1 MRAVIQRVK
10 HASVVVDGQV
20 TGKIEKGFLVFLG
33 VGVGDTEAEADLLV
47 KKISS
52 MRIFEDEGG
61 HINLNLNAVGGNIL
75 VVSQFTLYA
84 NCKKGN
90 RPEFFSSADPES
102 ANKLY
107 EYFLEKMRVGFPC
120 LQCGV
125 FGAYMQVELLN
136 DGPFTIVLD
145 TNELKRKE

>member
-1 MRAVIQRVK
+1 MKAVVQRVK
-10 HASVVVDGQV
+10 RASVAVDGQI
-20 TGKIEKGFLVFLG
+20 TGKIEKGFLVLLG
-33 VGVGDTEAEADLLV
+33 VGVGDTEADADLLV

-61 HINLNLNAVGGNIL
+61 HINLNLNAVSGNIL

-90 RPEFFSSADPES
+90 RPDFFSSADPQS

-107 EYFLEKMRVGFPC
+107 EYFLEKMRVEFPH

-125 FGAYMQVELLN
+125 FGAYMQVDLLN
-136 DGPFTIVLD
+136 DGPFTIILD
-145 TNELKRKE
+145 TSELKRKE